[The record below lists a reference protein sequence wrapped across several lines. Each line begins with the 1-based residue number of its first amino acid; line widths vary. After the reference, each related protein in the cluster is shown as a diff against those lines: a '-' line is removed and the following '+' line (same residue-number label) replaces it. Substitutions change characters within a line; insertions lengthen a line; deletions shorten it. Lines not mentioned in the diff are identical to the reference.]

1 MKQRSDRRC
10 SVVKKA
16 ANIVLH
22 FATNIIIQNTVFI
35 ALWGTG
41 LSDIVLSDFVIY
53 VLLLAAA
60 LFVDIIISLAL
71 QREMNRTG
79 WVIHFVD
86 IFAMLPVVGLLVFGA
101 FQNLSAETT
110 NVLAFVLTL
119 TVEIGQLA
127 ERFVLIRVQR
137 QPAET

>member
-1 MKQRSDRRC
+1 
-10 SVVKKA
+10 
-16 ANIVLH
+16 
-22 FATNIIIQNTVFI
+22 
-35 ALWGTG
+35 
-41 LSDIVLSDFVIY
+41 
-53 VLLLAAA
+53 
-60 LFVDIIISLAL
+60 
-71 QREMNRTG
+71 
-79 WVIHFVD
+79 
-86 IFAMLPVVGLLVFGA
+86 MLPVVGLLVFGA

>member
-1 MKQRSDRRC
+1 M
-10 SVVKKA
+10 VKKA

-22 FATNIIIQNTVFI
+22 FATNIIIQNTVFT

-60 LFVDIIISLAL
+60 LFADIIISLAL

-79 WVIHFVD
+79 WVIHSVD

>member
-1 MKQRSDRRC
+1 M
-10 SVVKKA
+10 VKKA

-22 FATNIIIQNTVFI
+22 FATNIIIQNTVFT

-60 LFVDIIISLAL
+60 LFADIIISLAL

-86 IFAMLPVVGLLVFGA
+86 IFAMLPVVWLLVFGA
-101 FQNLSAETT
+101 FQTLSAETT

>member
-1 MKQRSDRRC
+1 M
-10 SVVKKA
+10 VKKA

-22 FATNIIIQNTVFI
+22 FATNIIIQNTVFT

-60 LFVDIIISLAL
+60 LFADIIISLAL

-79 WVIHFVD
+79 WGYTFCGYFCYAACGWAACIWGFSE
-86 IFAMLPVVGLLVFGA
+86 LVC
-101 FQNLSAETT
+101 
-110 NVLAFVLTL
+110 
-119 TVEIGQLA
+119 
-127 ERFVLIRVQR
+127 
-137 QPAET
+137 

>member
-1 MKQRSDRRC
+1 M
-10 SVVKKA
+10 VKKA

-22 FATNIIIQNTVFI
+22 FATNIIIQNTVFT

-53 VLLLAAA
+53 VLL
-60 LFVDIIISLAL
+60 LAL

>member
-1 MKQRSDRRC
+1 M
-10 SVVKKA
+10 VKKA

-22 FATNIIIQNTVFI
+22 FATNIIIQNTVFT

-60 LFVDIIISLAL
+60 LADIIISLAL

>member
-1 MKQRSDRRC
+1 M
-10 SVVKKA
+10 VKKA

-22 FATNIIIQNTVFI
+22 FATNIIIQNTVFT

-60 LFVDIIISLAL
+60 L
-71 QREMNRTG
+71 
-79 WVIHFVD
+79 FVD

>member
-1 MKQRSDRRC
+1 M
-10 SVVKKA
+10 VKKA

-22 FATNIIIQNTVFI
+22 FATNIIIQNTVFT

-60 LFVDIIISLAL
+60 LFADIIISLAL

-86 IFAMLPVVGLLVFGA
+86 IFSMLPVVWLLVFGA
-101 FQNLSAETT
+101 FQNLSA
-110 NVLAFVLTL
+110 
-119 TVEIGQLA
+119 
-127 ERFVLIRVQR
+127 
-137 QPAET
+137 

>member
-22 FATNIIIQNTVFI
+22 FATNIIIQNTVFT

-60 LFVDIIISLAL
+60 LFADIIISFY
-71 QREMNRTG
+71 
-79 WVIHFVD
+79 H
-86 IFAMLPVVGLLVFGA
+86 LV
-101 FQNLSAETT
+101 S
-110 NVLAFVLTL
+110 
-119 TVEIGQLA
+119 
-127 ERFVLIRVQR
+127 
-137 QPAET
+137 

>member
-1 MKQRSDRRC
+1 M
-10 SVVKKA
+10 VKKA

-22 FATNIIIQNTVFI
+22 FATNIIIQNTVFT

-60 LFVDIIISLAL
+60 LFAL
-71 QREMNRTG
+71 QREMNRTD

>member
-1 MKQRSDRRC
+1 M
-10 SVVKKA
+10 VKKA

-22 FATNIIIQNTVFI
+22 FATNIIIQNTVFT

-60 LFVDIIISLAL
+60 LFADIIISLAL

-86 IFAMLPVVGLLVFGA
+86 YFSKLPEYGLHA
-101 FQNLSAETT
+101 IESIQNLTAQTT
-110 NVLAFVLTL
+110 NVLSFYMTL